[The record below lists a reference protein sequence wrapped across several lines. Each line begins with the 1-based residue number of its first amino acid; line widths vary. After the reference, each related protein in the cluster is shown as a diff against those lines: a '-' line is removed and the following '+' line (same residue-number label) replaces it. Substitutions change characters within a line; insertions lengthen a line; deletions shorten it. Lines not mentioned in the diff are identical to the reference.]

1 MIRQNPERYSTV
13 GGEVLVAAN
22 PPAVT
27 PLSIRLS
34 PERQLLPLL
43 EADGIIVECAGRFLV
58 SPKTLAD
65 LKTARAGSDPHYW
78 YSANGEIKTVSGVS
92 VRMGKT
98 VPVIRVDTSGLEA
111 LAAGQ
116 EFVLRTAGVTEID
129 WPYDDTGLVPEGVL
143 KQINWTISPAAERP
157 ADKWRLSDLGLEADY
172 SYATL
177 KIAPPGEG
185 GRIDYEGIGEI
196 VKRVSQRLADLR
208 VDFNRI
214 GDMYFDGVLPEGV
227 GESDLIVS
235 AITEVPPPQ
244 GPDPNRQRVRKET
257 RLAAVDSGPTDRG
270 NAGLNVVSAI
280 GAADA
285 AGPTETEKPAEGPSS
300 PVDAAA
306 GEGRR
311 TLVDRAVNV
320 ANTYVTKVLGATTPV
335 GLLFRGLRRLFRR

>member
-1 MIRQNPERYSTV
+1 M
-13 GGEVLVAAN
+13 AAN
-22 PPAVT
+22 PPGVT

-34 PERQLLPLL
+34 PERELLPLL
-43 EADGIIVECAGRFLV
+43 EADGIIVECAGRLLV

-65 LKTARAGSDPHYW
+65 LTSARSSADPHYW
-78 YSANGEIKTVSGVS
+78 YSANGEIKTVSGLS
-92 VRMGKT
+92 TKMGNA
-98 VPVIRVDTSGLEA
+98 VPIIRVDISDLQG

-116 EFVLRTAGVTEID
+116 EFVLRTAGVTEVD
-129 WPYDDTGLVPEGVL
+129 WPYDDPGPVPEGVL
-143 KQINWTISPAAERP
+143 KQINWTIAAGAERP
-157 ADKWRLSDLGLEADY
+157 ADRWRLSDLGLEADY

-185 GRIDYEGIGEI
+185 GRIDYTGIGEI
-196 VKRVSQRLADLR
+196 VKRVSERLADLR

-227 GESDLIVS
+227 GESDLIIS

-257 RLAAVDSGPTDRG
+257 RLVSVDSGPTDRG
-270 NAGLNVVSAI
+270 NAGADVVSAI

-285 AGPTETEKPAEGPSS
+285 AGTTTTPAGTPATEGPTS
-300 PVDAAA
+300 PVDAA

-311 TLVDRAVNV
+311 TIVDRAVNV
-320 ANTYVTKVLGATTPV
+320 ATTYVKKVLGATTPV
-335 GLLFRGLRRLFRR
+335 GLLFRGLRRLFGR